1 MNAELNTQGPPA
13 QRLRLIDALRGVA
26 IVLMVAFHF
35 CFDMAYL
42 GLATFDFY
50 HDAFWLNARTFILGS
65 FLLLV
70 GVSLILANEKGVKP
84 GRVLKRLGIIAGAAL
99 LVSLS
104 TWVMF
109 GERMV
114 FFGVLHCI
122 AAASVIGL
130 LFLRAGWLN
139 LLFGVAFIGLA
150 VSYQSPWF
158 DVPGRRW
165 IGLMTH
171 KPLTEDYVPLLPW
184 FGVVLVGMAFGPAL
198 RRLAGVLQQALDIGP
213 VNMLA
218 YAGRHSLIIY
228 LLHQPLLLGMLS
240 LYVRYLH

>member
-1 MNAELNTQGPPA
+1 MTSRNLPA
-13 QRLRLIDALRGVA
+13 QRLRLIDALRGFA
-26 IVLMVAFHF
+26 IALMVVFHF
-35 CFDMAYL
+35 CFDLAYL
-42 GLATFDFY
+42 GLAGFDFY
-50 HDAFWLNARTFILGS
+50 SDSFWLHARTFILSS

-70 GVSLILANEKGVKP
+70 GVGLVLANRTKLEF
-84 GRVLKRLGIIAGAAL
+84 RRYFKRLALITGAAL

-104 TWVMF
+104 TWFMF

-130 LFLRAGWLN
+130 LFIRAGWLS
-139 LLFGVAFIGLA
+139 LLFGMALIGVALN
-150 VSYQSPWF
+150 YQSGWF

-184 FGVVLVGMAFGPAL
+184 FGVVLIGMAFGPAL
-198 RRLAGVLQQALDIGP
+198 QNLAGRVQQTTDVRPINL
-213 VNMLA
+213 LA
-218 YAGRHSLIIY
+218 FAGRHSLIIY
-228 LLHQPLLLGMLS
+228 LLHQPVLLGLLN
-240 LYVRYLH
+240 LYVKYIR

>member
-1 MNAELNTQGPPA
+1 MTAGSTFS
-13 QRLRLIDALRGVA
+13 QRLLLIDAMRGGA
-26 IVLMVAFHF
+26 IALMVVFHF
-35 CFDMAYL
+35 CFDLAYF
-42 GLATFDFY
+42 GLAEFDFY
-50 HDAFWLNARTFILGS
+50 HDAFWLNARTFILSS

-70 GVSLILANEKGVKP
+70 GAGLVLANSGGVVF
-84 GRVLKRLGIIAGAAL
+84 RRYLKRLILIAGAAL

-104 TWVMF
+104 TWIML

-130 LFLRAGWLN
+130 LFVRAGWLN
-139 LLFGVAFIGLA
+139 LLFGMALIVFALN
-150 VSYQSPWF
+150 YQSAWF

-171 KPLTEDYVPLLPW
+171 KPITEDYVPLLPW

-198 RRLAGVLQQALDIGP
+198 HELAKRVQRRLDVRP
-213 VNMLA
+213 VTLLA

-228 LLHQPLLLGMLS
+228 LVHQPLLLGLLS
-240 LYVRYLH
+240 LYIKVLR

>member
-1 MNAELNTQGPPA
+1 MNAEIAGYASGLR
-13 QRLRLIDALRGVA
+13 RLRLIDALRGMA
-26 IVLMVAFHF
+26 IILMVIFHF

-42 GLATFDFY
+42 GLAGFDFY
-50 HDAFWLNARTFILGS
+50 NDAFWLNARTFILSS

-70 GVSLILANEKGVKP
+70 GVGLILANGE
-84 GRVLKRLGIIAGAAL
+84 GIILRRYFRRLILVSGAAL

-104 TWVMF
+104 TWFMF
-109 GERMV
+109 AERMV

-122 AAASVIGL
+122 AAASIIGL
-130 LFLRAGWLN
+130 LFLRTGWLN
-139 LLFGVAFIGLA
+139 LLFGIALIVLA
-150 VSYQSPWF
+150 MSYQSAWF

-184 FGVVLVGMAFGPAL
+184 FGVVLIGMAFGPAL
-198 RRLAGVLQQALDIGP
+198 RNFAGLVEQTLDTRP

-218 YAGRHSLIIY
+218 WAGRHSLIIY
-228 LLHQPLLLGMLS
+228 LLHQPLLLGLLGM
-240 LYVRYLH
+240 YVKYIR

>member
-1 MNAELNTQGPPA
+1 MTGRSSCR
-13 QRLRLIDALRGVA
+13 QRLRLIDALRGMA

-35 CFDMAYL
+35 CFDIAYL
-42 GLATFDFY
+42 ELAGFDFY
-50 HDAFWLNARTFILGS
+50 NDPFWLHARTFILSS

-70 GVSLILANEKGVKP
+70 GVGLVLANSKKFVF
-84 GRVLKRLGIIAGAAL
+84 RRYFKRLALITAAAL

-104 TWVMF
+104 TWLMF

-122 AAASVIGL
+122 AVASVIGL

-139 LLFGVAFIGLA
+139 LLLGVVLIGVAVGYESA
-150 VSYQSPWF
+150 WF

-184 FGVVLVGMAFGPAL
+184 FGVVLLGMAFAPSL
-198 RRLAGVLQQALDIGP
+198 QSLAKRVQHALDRKS

-228 LLHQPLLLGMLS
+228 LLHQPLLFGLLN
-240 LYVRYLH
+240 LYVKTIR

>member
-1 MNAELNTQGPPA
+1 MKGHSSST

-26 IVLMVAFHF
+26 IALMVAFHF

-42 GLATFDFY
+42 GLAGFDFY
-50 HDAFWLNARTFILGS
+50 NDAFWLNARTFILSS

-70 GVSLILANEKGVKP
+70 GVSLVLANRTEFVF
-84 GRVLKRLGIIAGAAL
+84 RHYFRRLMLVTGAAL

-104 TWVMF
+104 TWFMF

-122 AAASVIGL
+122 AVASVIGL

-139 LLFGVAFIGLA
+139 LLFGVVLIGLA
-150 VSYQSPWF
+150 LGYESVWF

-184 FGVVLVGMAFGPAL
+184 FGVVLVGMALGTSLKYLA
-198 RRLAGVLQQALDIGP
+198 RRVQQSLDTRP

-228 LLHQPLLLGMLS
+228 LLHQPLLFGLLS
-240 LYVRYLH
+240 LYIKTIR

>member
-1 MNAELNTQGPPA
+1 MNSELNTQGPPA
-13 QRLRLIDALRGVA
+13 QRLRMIDALRGVA
-26 IVLMVAFHF
+26 IVLMVVFHF
-35 CFDMAYL
+35 CFDIAYF
-42 GLATFDFY
+42 GLAEFDFY
-50 HDAFWLNARTFILGS
+50 HDVFWLNARTFILGS

-70 GVSLILANEKGVKP
+70 GVSLILANEKGVKLK
-84 GRVLKRLGIIAGAAL
+84 RVLKRLGIIAGAAL

-109 GERMV
+109 AERMV

-139 LLFGVAFIGLA
+139 LLFGIALIGLA
-150 VSYQSPWF
+150 VSYQSTWF

-184 FGVVLVGMAFGPAL
+184 FGVVLVGMAFGPVL
-198 RRLAGVLQQALDIGP
+198 KRLARVLQQSLDIRP

-228 LLHQPLLLGMLS
+228 LLHQPVLLGALA